1 MKVADASATLSILR
15 RLPKPAGNDP
25 RIDALEAQN
34 AGLARDYAK
43 TREYARR
50 AADEAKSR
58 GAQYMFARARLLEG
72 GAMQTMR
79 DPNFY
84 AVQTEGRKVCESIGD
99 RQCVSMAWR
108 IRGNERFYAGHFA
121 EAQEAYVQGAAV
133 ARELGDRAELANLL
147 QGLSVVAESNLEW
160 DHAEQNLL
168 EALSLK
174 KETGNNPSE
183 VREQLAELYLRL
195 GRLSD
200 AAGTAEEAL
209 SEAQKTNAREDIGE
223 VYLTQAALARL
234 HGRLD
239 TAQELGEK
247 AVAELRA
254 SNSNADLMRAL
265 AALSSTLTAR
275 GDLPGA
281 EKRLAE
287 ANPGDYPEGLATI
300 ELARAELL
308 LAKGQFQKAV
318 EEAKR
323 SAADFGTARLD
334 EKAAMALVTEA
345 NALEMLGRTSD
356 ALVTCQEAESR
367 AARSPYAL
375 AVTRVRLAAW
385 RLSGDGGSA
394 VPVDLEAKVA
404 SLRNPELSLEK
415 EFDRALRA
423 KRTRTPG
430 TQQLAREVAHQAAA
444 RGYVTMARSARSLEQ

>member
-1 MKVADASATLSILR
+1 
-15 RLPKPAGNDP
+15 
-25 RIDALEAQN
+25 
-34 AGLARDYAK
+34 
-43 TREYARR
+43 
-50 AADEAKSR
+50 
-58 GAQYMFARARLLEG
+58 
-72 GAMQTMR
+72 
-79 DPNFY
+79 
-84 AVQTEGRKVCESIGD
+84 
-99 RQCVSMAWR
+99 
-108 IRGNERFYAGHFA
+108 
-121 EAQEAYVQGAAV
+121 
-133 ARELGDRAELANLL
+133 
-147 QGLSVVAESNLEW
+147 
-160 DHAEQNLL
+160 
-168 EALSLK
+168 
-174 KETGNNPSE
+174 
-183 VREQLAELYLRL
+183 LRL

-200 AAGTAEEAL
+200 AAATAEEAL

-247 AVAELRA
+247 AVDELRA

-275 GDLPGA
+275 GDLPDA

-287 ANPGDYPEGLATI
+287 AANPGNYPEGLATM

-308 LAKGQFQKAV
+308 LAKGQFQQAA
-318 EEAKR
+318 ENAKH

-345 NALEMLGRTSD
+345 NALEMLGRISD